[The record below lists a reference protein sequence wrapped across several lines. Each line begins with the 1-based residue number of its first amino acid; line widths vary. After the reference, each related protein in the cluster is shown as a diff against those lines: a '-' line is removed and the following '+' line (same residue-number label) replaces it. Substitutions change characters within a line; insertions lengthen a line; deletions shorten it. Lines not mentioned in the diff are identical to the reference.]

1 MEPNEPNWCAGL
13 HITRSRPLTVSELGR
28 IRSRRRWLIAR
39 ALLSLVGIPV
49 VLILFVAATAIPAA
63 PEDSFISIGAVIPIA
78 LGIFLGIP
86 LCIAVANDYFKR
98 AGVLKRQSRSS
109 KVLVC
114 EGVVGDVVA
123 KPSDLR
129 RIVRLIGDD
138 SEVVLEVL
146 RESGLVWAING
157 RPQESW
163 IVVPRVRIANTPE
176 RARLAAQYVRP
187 VQTEDGTFR
196 LHQRLLSEEERLEL
210 QDYLP
215 RRFLII
221 GVVALWVNAAAAPH
235 VVLYGRHHDGV
246 PLIPL
251 LLLAGAFWCD
261 THLVFGIRRR
271 RRLRT
276 DLREGFVVIYQS
288 DPSLTASQET
298 VVEFLPYSGAE
309 WTTGGRPA
317 PWRRLFGTVAG
328 G

>member
-39 ALLSLVGIPV
+39 ASLSLVGIPV

-98 AGVLKRQSRSS
+98 AGALKRQSRSS

-176 RARLAAQYVRP
+176 RARLAAQY
-187 VQTEDGTFR
+187 
-196 LHQRLLSEEERLEL
+196 
-210 QDYLP
+210 
-215 RRFLII
+215 
-221 GVVALWVNAAAAPH
+221 
-235 VVLYGRHHDGV
+235 
-246 PLIPL
+246 
-251 LLLAGAFWCD
+251 
-261 THLVFGIRRR
+261 
-271 RRLRT
+271 
-276 DLREGFVVIYQS
+276 
-288 DPSLTASQET
+288 
-298 VVEFLPYSGAE
+298 
-309 WTTGGRPA
+309 
-317 PWRRLFGTVAG
+317 
-328 G
+328 

>member
-63 PEDSFISIGAVIPIA
+63 PEDSFISIGAVILIA

-98 AGVLKRQSRSS
+98 AGALKRQSLSS

-138 SEVVLEVL
+138 SGG
-146 RESGLVWAING
+146 RSGSAEGVG
-157 RPQESW
+157 
-163 IVVPRVRIANTPE
+163 
-176 RARLAAQYVRP
+176 ARLGNQ
-187 VQTEDGTFR
+187 
-196 LHQRLLSEEERLEL
+196 
-210 QDYLP
+210 
-215 RRFLII
+215 
-221 GVVALWVNAAAAPH
+221 
-235 VVLYGRHHDGV
+235 
-246 PLIPL
+246 
-251 LLLAGAFWCD
+251 
-261 THLVFGIRRR
+261 
-271 RRLRT
+271 
-276 DLREGFVVIYQS
+276 
-288 DPSLTASQET
+288 
-298 VVEFLPYSGAE
+298 
-309 WTTGGRPA
+309 WTTSRVLDRRAEGPHRQHSRAGTARRAVRENRYKLKTGRFA
-317 PWRRLFGTVAG
+317 STSGSCRKRSAWSFRTICRAAFS
-328 G
+328 